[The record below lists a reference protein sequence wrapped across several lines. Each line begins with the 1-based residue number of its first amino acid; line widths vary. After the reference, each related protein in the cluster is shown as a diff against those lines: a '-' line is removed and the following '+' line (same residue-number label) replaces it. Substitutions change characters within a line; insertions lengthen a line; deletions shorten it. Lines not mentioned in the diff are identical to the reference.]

1 MGYIIEITENKVN
14 EMSELVEDM
23 LMCGGKLMQCLENM
37 GNGRNRMGRRSPM
50 PDYRDKWNDDE
61 GYDEDRYGERHGGGR
76 RGGGYRY

>member
-1 MGYIIEITENKVN
+1 MIEITENKVN

-23 LMCGGKLMQCLENM
+23 LMCGGKLMHCLENM
-37 GNGRNRMGRRSPM
+37 GSGRSRMGRRSPM

-61 GYDEDRYGERHGGGR
+61 DYDEDRYGERHGGGR